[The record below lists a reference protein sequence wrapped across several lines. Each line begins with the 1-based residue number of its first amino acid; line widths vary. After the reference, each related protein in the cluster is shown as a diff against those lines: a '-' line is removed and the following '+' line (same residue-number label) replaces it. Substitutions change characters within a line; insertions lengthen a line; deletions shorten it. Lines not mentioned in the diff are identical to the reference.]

1 MMNATRF
8 SFPFIPDDMEII
20 DGMPASKPK
29 SPAQVRAPWED

>member
-1 MMNATRF
+1 MNVKRF

-20 DGMPASKPK
+20 DGMPASKAK

>member
-1 MMNATRF
+1 MAVYYSTHRY
-8 SFPFIPDDMEII
+8 IPDDMEII